1 MSNEDTDTF
10 VNFLFKPKVSFYIFL
25 ISLVVY
31 LILLDDE
38 GAFKNNFLKF
48 GPDPNTKFLG
58 MTMNTWEKVMLVY
71 FISFFSSLLQTYSST
86 AMFNFIYLKM
96 WNPAYKTKINMT
108 KTWAQIITTIEPLL
122 IWILRIIQFF
132 CSMTMQLQF
141 LIPQFLGHALT
152 SVPYGLLKV
161 DEKYKVIKSTS

>member
-1 MSNEDTDTF
+1 MSNDDIDTF
-10 VNFLFKPKVSFYIFL
+10 VSFLFKPKVSFYIFL

-58 MTMNTWEKVMLVY
+58 MAMNTWEKVVLVY

-86 AMFNFIYLKM
+86 AMFNFIYLKI
-96 WNPAYKTKINMT
+96 WNPSYKKKINLS
-108 KTWAQIITTIEPLL
+108 KTWAQIITSAEPLL
-122 IWILRIIQFF
+122 SWVLGVLQFF
-132 CSMTMQLQF
+132 VSMTMQLQY
-141 LIPQFLGHALT
+141 LIPQFLGQALT
-152 SVPYGLLKV
+152 SIPYGLLKV
-161 DEKYKVIKSTS
+161 DQKYKNIKAT

>member
-1 MSNEDTDTF
+1 MTSNEEDKS
-10 VNFLFKPKVSFYIFL
+10 VNFLFLPKVSFFIFIMSL
-25 ISLVVY
+25 IDY

-48 GPDPNTKFLG
+48 GPDANTKFLG
-58 MTMNTWEKVMLVY
+58 MMLNTWEKVILVY
-71 FISFFSSLLQTYSST
+71 FISFFSSILQTYAST

-161 DEKYKVIKSTS
+161 DEKYKVTKSTS

>member
-1 MSNEDTDTF
+1 MINEDN
-10 VNFLFKPKVSFYIFL
+10 VVKLLFKPKVSFFIFL
-25 ISLVVY
+25 ICLIVY
-31 LILLDDE
+31 LILLDEE

-58 MTMNTWEKVMLVY
+58 MAMNTWEKVILVY
-71 FISFFSSLLQTYSST
+71 FISFFSSILQTYAST

-161 DEKYKVIKSTS
+161 DEKYKVTKSTS

>member
-1 MSNEDTDTF
+1 MTSNEEDKS
-10 VNFLFKPKVSFYIFL
+10 VNFLFLPKVSFFIFIMSL
-25 ISLVVY
+25 IVY

-48 GPDPNTKFLG
+48 GPDANTKFLG
-58 MTMNTWEKVMLVY
+58 MMLNTWEKVILVY
-71 FISFFSSLLQTYSST
+71 FISFFSSILQTYAST

-141 LIPQFLGHALT
+141 LIPEPLGHDCT
-152 SVPYGLLKV
+152 SVHYALLKV
-161 DEKYKVIKSTS
+161 DEKYKVTKSTS

>member
-1 MSNEDTDTF
+1 MTSNEEDKS
-10 VNFLFKPKVSFYIFL
+10 VNFLFLPKVSFFIFIMSL
-25 ISLVVY
+25 IVY

-48 GPDPNTKFLG
+48 GPDDNTKFLG
-58 MTMNTWEKVMLVY
+58 MMLNTWEKVILVY
-71 FISFFSSLLQTYSST
+71 FISFFSSILQTYAST

-132 CSMTMQLQF
+132 CNMTMQLQY
-141 LIPQFLGHALT
+141 LVPQFLGHALT

-161 DEKYKVIKSTS
+161 DEKYNVTKLTS

>member
-1 MSNEDTDTF
+1 MSNDDIDTF
-10 VNFLFKPKVSFYIFL
+10 VSFLFKPKVSFYIFL

-58 MTMNTWEKVMLVY
+58 MAMNTWEKVMLVY

-86 AMFNFIYLKM
+86 AMFNFIYLKI
-96 WNPAYKTKINMT
+96 WNPSYKK
-108 KTWAQIITTIEPLL
+108 K
-122 IWILRIIQFF
+122 
-132 CSMTMQLQF
+132 
-141 LIPQFLGHALT
+141 
-152 SVPYGLLKV
+152 
-161 DEKYKVIKSTS
+161 